1 VTSLALEALIIVS
14 NLFLLC
20 ARMIKPMPVDEAYY
34 DTKNQVIKA
43 ERRMLKELGFC
54 IHVKHPHKVRS
65 SLLFWFCLD
74 LYANCLRLLS
84 LDYIHLSESHG
95 VG

>member
-1 VTSLALEALIIVS
+1 
-14 NLFLLC
+14 
-20 ARMIKPMPVDEAYY
+20 MIKPMPVDEAYY

-65 SLLFWFCLD
+65 SLLF
-74 LYANCLRLLS
+74 
-84 LDYIHLSESHG
+84 
-95 VG
+95 